1 MENSANTPL
10 TIVKNGETFSI
21 PIYQRLFTWTPNEIR
36 ILLEDLHAQFV
47 KDESEHYYIGLLTAT
62 YNNELVDGQQRFTV
76 LMLLAIVMRE
86 KYKLWE
92 NFLLVDG
99 QPRLKF
105 TARKN
110 DEFFLNAIIH
120 HNMDYDKPNDYM
132 QAGIDTIKEYVD
144 AIKDANKDATQFCK
158 YVFEH
163 VAFFIQNLPEG
174 YSGRMLNKYF
184 ESMNSTG
191 RNLENHEILKV
202 ELLERAQVEE
212 NEELYDRLVNMWNL
226 SSRMNQTIYPVYE
239 EKHSEYN
246 QIISKIC
253 NGTYEFNSNYED
265 KEHSKSIID
274 VINETSEYNPRINK
288 KSKTSMHSFLKFT
301 DFLLLTLYI
310 ILEDNGIDVENK
322 QVFFKPENLRETFK
336 KYADSFQ
343 PIDFIEN
350 LFIYRII
357 LDWAVIRVDDSYDYR
372 LALSS
377 SETSKLQQFEA
388 MLYAS
393 TSRDT
398 YYQWIPVILRFVR
411 KNGDDEE
418 SMLAML
424 KATDN
429 KIHPLTTTDEDGVR
443 PMMINDFS
451 FRKFIRYFYRRL
463 DYYLWEHVIHGTNDN
478 TQILSENLSQ
488 EEKVELESAIS
499 SYKFHQY
506 DSEEHL
512 YPRDDDKQPNNRWVN
527 ELGEKD
533 EMSIN
538 AFGNLALISGPFNSS
553 QGYDTL
559 DRKFGSIRGQI
570 KQKKLESIK
579 LALMYYSA
587 HGKSENWTVGD
598 NGTSKKHGELMF
610 EFLKNTY
617 TN

>member
-1 MENSANTPL
+1 MESFAKTPL
-10 TIVKNGETFSI
+10 KIAEERVSFSI
-21 PIYQRLFTWTPNEIR
+21 PIYQRLFSWTPNEIG
-36 ILLEDLHAQFV
+36 ILLSDLYAQFT
-47 KDESEHYYIGLLTAT
+47 KNRDEHYYIGLLTST

-76 LMLLAIVMRE
+76 LMLLAIAMRE

-92 NFLLVDG
+92 DFLLVDD
-99 QPRLKF
+99 QPRLNF
-105 TARKN
+105 TARKD
-110 DEFFLNAIIH
+110 DEAFLNATIH
-120 HNMDYDKPNDYM
+120 NNDDNRHSNEYM
-132 QAGIDTIKEYVD
+132 QAGIQR
-144 AIKDANKDATQFCK
+144 IKDFLGDINDAYDFCK

-163 VAFFIQNLPEG
+163 TAFFIQKLPEG

-226 SSRMNQTIYPVYE
+226 ASRMNQTIFPMYE
-239 EKHSEYN
+239 EKRLEYK
-246 QIISKIC
+246 QIISEIY
-253 NGTYEFNSNYED
+253 NGKYKFNSNIED
-265 KEHSKSIID
+265 NEHSKSIIS
-274 VINETSEYNPRINK
+274 VINESSDYNPRINK
-288 KSKTSMHSFLKFT
+288 KSNTSMHSFLKFT
-301 DFLLLTLYI
+301 DFLLLILYM
-310 ILEDNGIDVENK
+310 ILEDKGIDINNK
-322 QVFFKPENLRETFK
+322 QDFFKPENLRKTFK
-336 KYADSFQ
+336 NYADYYQ
-343 PIDFIEN
+343 PIDFIED

-388 MLYAS
+388 MLYAN

-411 KNGDDEE
+411 NNGDDEE
-418 SMLAML
+418 PVLAML

-429 KIHPLTTTDEDGVR
+429 KIHPFTINDDGVR
-443 PMMINDFS
+443 PMIINDFS
-451 FRKFIRYFYRRL
+451 FKKFNRYFYRRL
-463 DYYLWEHVIHGTNDN
+463 DYYLWEYVVHGTYDH

-488 EEKVELESAIS
+488 EENVELETAIS

-506 DSEEHL
+506 NSEEHL
-512 YPRDDDKQPNNRWVN
+512 YPRDDDKQDPKNRWFN
-527 ELGEKD
+527 EHGKKD
-533 EMSIN
+533 ETSIN

-553 QGYDTL
+553 QGYDAL
-559 DRKFGSIRGQI
+559 DRKFGSIRDQI

-579 LALMYYSA
+579 LALMYYNA
-587 HGKSENWTVGD
+587 HGKSENWTAGE